1 MTEEVNV
8 GMGAQAPKK
17 GMSKGCLVAII
28 VAIVLLL
35 FVGGIIVYTIYNG
48 EDVIKFSVAT
58 VLTSSKQM
66 LVESDVDGVDTVQYN
81 AIIDNFNKMLYSD
94 SLIDVKK
101 GADLLSKLQSVIADK
116 KIDSAE
122 VTDIL
127 QVLTSTYP
135 EIVPQTPDS
144 VIIDSMITDSM

>member
-1 MTEEVNV
+1 MTEEVNA
-8 GMGAQAPKK
+8 GMGVQAPKK

-28 VAIVLLL
+28 VAVVLIL

-58 VLTSSKQM
+58 VLASSKQM
-66 LVESDVDGVDTVQYN
+66 LVESDIEGVDTVHYN
-81 AIIDNFNKMLYSD
+81 AIIDNFNKRLYSD

-101 GADLLSKLQSVIADK
+101 GADLLSKLQNVIADK

-122 VTDIL
+122 VSDIL

-135 EIVPQTPDS
+135 EIAPKVPDS
-144 VIIDSMITDSM
+144 VIIDTMTTDSM